1 MSDFLSNFT
10 NDKYK
15 KTVADHQ
22 DVASDV
28 ETTVSEVDTSSFEQT
43 ASETFEATTEV
54 GNELSENEIDSN
66 SESTSTN
73 LTTSTHEED
82 DLLVKDQSFAKK
94 QKMKRG
100 IIACV
105 SILAV
110 IGISWFYYGQ
120 THIKVPD
127 FIGKS
132 VSTAQTWADEHKVKL
147 DVSRVYNFDEK
158 VNQVIKATDKNRTI
172 SKKKRLN

>member
-54 GNELSENEIDSN
+54 GNELSENEIDSD

-73 LTTSTHEED
+73 LTTSTHDED

-147 DVSRVYNFDEK
+147 DVAVSITLMK
-158 VNQVIKATDKNRTI
+158 KLIKLLKQQTKIEQYLR
-172 SKKKRLN
+172 KKRLN

>member
-66 SESTSTN
+66 DLNFRIICFDIFWLAFSIISITQPLST
-73 LTTSTHEED
+73 
-82 DLLVKDQSFAKK
+82 LVK
-94 QKMKRG
+94 G
-100 IIACV
+100 H
-105 SILAV
+105 L
-110 IGISWFYYGQ
+110 IS
-120 THIKVPD
+120 
-127 FIGKS
+127 
-132 VSTAQTWADEHKVKL
+132 
-147 DVSRVYNFDEK
+147 NM
-158 VNQVIKATDKNRTI
+158 
-172 SKKKRLN
+172 